1 MIRDLLIGSTLIF
14 VIISGVEGFIIS
26 SKNKDISILNG
37 NIALLKVEKTAL
49 IDGILFQNKEIEKNK
64 IDYEINLQKYINKK
78 PDINTIYVNRYIT
91 KEINTTRSDC
101 NDVKNILSNIRNI
114 GI

>member
-1 MIRDLLIGSTLIF
+1 MDNIVMGTLVGLLLTAGI
-14 VIISGVEGFIIS
+14 EGFVIS

-37 NIALLKVEKTAL
+37 EISILEVEKTAL

-64 IDYEINLQKYINKK
+64 VDYETNLQEYINKK
-78 PDINTIYVNRYIT
+78 PDINTVYVNRYIT
-91 KEINTTRSDC
+91 KEINTTRSNC